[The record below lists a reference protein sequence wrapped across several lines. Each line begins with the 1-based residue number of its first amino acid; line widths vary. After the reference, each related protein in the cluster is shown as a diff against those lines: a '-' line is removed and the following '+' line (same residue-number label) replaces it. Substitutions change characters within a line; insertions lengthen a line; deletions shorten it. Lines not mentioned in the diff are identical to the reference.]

1 MNEFDWTMMVGGL
14 AFFFFGLQTARDGL
28 QLAAGERLKLLMG
41 RITNNRF
48 MALGLGAL
56 VTIILQSSSA
66 TTVILVSFAETQLIT
81 LFQAIGV
88 ILGADIGTTLVV
100 VLLSF
105 KKITKFALVIFA
117 IGLALEN
124 LSKKQQ
130 TRYIGSIILGFGLIF
145 FGMHLMSS
153 SAIPLRESEM
163 ATTIFAYLGDHPYMN
178 LLFATIFTGVVQAS
192 AATIGLAIALS
203 FSGTLSFEASIPIV
217 LGANIGT
224 CITAGLACLGM
235 KTAGRRVATAH
246 VMIKILGVIMVMPF
260 LTNIAGWVNNINDFI
275 SMQTT
280 ILLPTSGKIAMTH
293 LLFNVFIAI
302 FFLPFIAPL
311 VKLVKRI
318 VPESKE
324 LKEGFAP
331 KYLDKSALESPPLA
345 FAQAKHEI
353 LRISKI
359 AKEMFSE
366 LFDMFKNDEDIEAA
380 IKDIQSKDDRIDM
393 LEKAVRFYLSKISQR
408 ELTEEQG
415 TQQIALI
422 TIAGE
427 YENIGDYISKDILA
441 LARKKQKKISRF
453 SDEGWTELQQL
464 HKKVA
469 ENFDLAVTMLMHSHE
484 DIVRKAIRNNEEI
497 KEMEQDLRA
506 SHMQRLHE
514 KRIESYETS
523 TIHLDLLS
531 QFRAINYRLLKTIGM
546 VSEMYVKKD

>member
-1 MNEFDWTMMVGGL
+1 MNNFDWTLMVGGL

-48 MALGLGAL
+48 MAMGLGAL

-81 LFQAIGV
+81 LVQAIGV
-88 ILGADIGTTLVV
+88 ILGADIGTTFVV

-117 IGLALEN
+117 VGLALES

-153 SAIPLRESEM
+153 SAIPLRESEV

-178 LLFATIFTGVVQAS
+178 LLFATIFTGIIQAS

-235 KTAGRRVATAH
+235 KTAGRRVAVSH
-246 VMIKILGVIMVMPF
+246 VVIKILGVIMVMPF
-260 LTNIAGWVNNINDFI
+260 LTNIAGWVNGINEFI
-275 SMQTT
+275 NTQTS
-280 ILLPTSGKIAMTH
+280 ILLPTSGKIALTH
-293 LLFNVFIAI
+293 LLFNIFIAM

-311 VKLVKRI
+311 AKLVKRL

-331 KYLDKSALESPPLA
+331 KYLDKAALETPPLA

-359 AKEMFSE
+359 SKEMFVE

-380 IKDIQSKDDRIDM
+380 VKDIQSKDDRIDM
-393 LEKAVRFYLSKISQR
+393 LEKAVRFYLSRISQK

-415 TQQIALI
+415 TQQTALV

-427 YENIGDYISKDILA
+427 FETIGDFISKDIVA

-453 SDEGWTELQQL
+453 SDEGWAELKQM
-464 HKKVA
+464 HKKVM
-469 ENFDLAVTMLMHSHE
+469 ENFELTVTMLMHCHE
-484 DIVRKAIRNNEEI
+484 DIAKKVFRNSEEI

-514 KRIESYETS
+514 KCIESYETS

-531 QFRAINYRLLKTIGM
+531 EFRAVNHTLAKTAGM
-546 VSEMYVKKD
+546 VKEMYGR